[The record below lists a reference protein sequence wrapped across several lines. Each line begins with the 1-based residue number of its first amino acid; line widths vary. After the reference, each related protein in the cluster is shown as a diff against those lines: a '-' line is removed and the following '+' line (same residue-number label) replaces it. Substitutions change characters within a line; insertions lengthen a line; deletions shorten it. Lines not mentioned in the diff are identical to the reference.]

1 MVAGSIDAIAN
12 VGQGAGPLGALP
24 FAGGLNYAQPMV
36 SNVVTLADLLGNPEQ
51 SFLAVQKN
59 IAQNYQAILVGS
71 FFTALS
77 YKITKKVLRRPIS
90 KINTKIFGKRGL
102 IGPIGFKL

>member
-1 MVAGSIDAIAN
+1 MVAGSIDSLAN
-12 VGQGAGPLGALP
+12 VYGGALP
-24 FAGGLNYAQPMV
+24 FTGGVNYASPSASV
-36 SNVVTLADLLGNPEQ
+36 VVTLAYLLGNPEE
-51 SFLAVQKN
+51 SFIAVQKN
-59 IAQNYQAILVGS
+59 IANNYQAILVGS

-77 YKITKKVLRRPIS
+77 YKITKKILRKPIN

>member
-1 MVAGSIDAIAN
+1 MVAGSIDSIAN
-12 VGQGAGPLGALP
+12 IGSLP
-24 FAGGLNYAQPMV
+24 FAGNLPGYAKPTA
-36 SNVVTLADLLGNPEQ
+36 SAVVTLADLLGNPEQ

-59 IAQNYQAILVGS
+59 IANNYQAILVGS

-77 YKITKKVLRRPIS
+77 YKITKKVLRKPIQ

>member
-1 MVAGSIDAIAN
+1 MVAGSIDSLAN
-12 VGQGAGPLGALP
+12 VYGGALP
-24 FAGGLNYAQPMV
+24 FTGGVNFA
-36 SNVVTLADLLGNPEQ
+36 N
-51 SFLAVQKN
+51 
-59 IAQNYQAILVGS
+59 NYQAILVGS

-77 YKITKKVLRRPIS
+77 YKITKKILRKPIN

>member
-1 MVAGSIDAIAN
+1 MVAGSVDSLAN
-12 VGQGAGPLGALP
+12 IYGGALP
-24 FAGGLNYAQPMV
+24 FTGGIPNYASPSASV
-36 SNVVTLADLLGNPEQ
+36 VVTLADLLGNPED
-51 SFLAVQKN
+51 SFVAVQKN
-59 IAQNYQAILVGS
+59 IANNYQAILVGS

-77 YKITKKVLRRPIS
+77 YKITKKILRKPIN

>member
-1 MVAGSIDAIAN
+1 MVSGSVDSIAN
-12 VGQGAGPLGALP
+12 VGQGAGPLGSLL
-24 FAGGLNYAQPMV
+24 GGGIGYAQPMI
-36 SNVVTLADLLGNPEQ
+36 SNVVTLADLLSNPEQ

-71 FFTALS
+71 FFTALG
-77 YKITKKVLRRPIS
+77 YKITKKILRRPIN
-90 KINTKIFGKRGL
+90 KINTKIFGKKGL